1 MTNMK
6 DGLEVVLKADACGRV
21 RMPVEKKE
29 KLLDEFERSGL
40 SGTKFAALSGVNYQ
54 TFASW
59 VIRRKRERQG
69 GKAPASGPDQVRW
82 LEAMVQEA
90 AGSAPIKV
98 NLPGGAWMEI
108 TQADQVVLASALV
121 RALQQPPV
129 SC

>member
-1 MTNMK
+1 MK
-6 DGLEVVLKADACGRV
+6 NGLEVVLKADARGRL
-21 RMPVEKKE
+21 RMPAEKRE

-59 VIRRKRERQG
+59 VIRRKRERHGQ
-69 GKAPASGPDQVRW
+69 KVPASGPDQVRW

-90 AGSAPIKV
+90 AGSVPVKV
-98 NLPGGAWMEI
+98 HLPGGAWMEI
-108 TQADQVVLASALV
+108 AQSEQVVTAAALV
-121 RALQQPPV
+121 RALQQPSV

>member
-6 DGLEVVLKADACGRV
+6 DGLGVVLKADARGRV
-21 RMPVEKKE
+21 RMPAEKRE
-29 KLLDEFERSGL
+29 KLLDEFARSGL

-69 GKAPASGPDQVRW
+69 EKGPDQVRW

-90 AGSAPIKV
+90 AGSIPVKV
-98 NLPGGAWMEI
+98 HLPGGAWMEI
-108 TQADQVVLASALV
+108 AQSDQVLMAAALV

>member
-1 MTNMK
+1 
-6 DGLEVVLKADACGRV
+6 
-21 RMPVEKKE
+21 MPAEKRE

-59 VIRRKRERQG
+59 AIRRKRERQG
-69 GKAPASGPDQVRW
+69 GKAPASGPDRVRW

-90 AGSAPIKV
+90 AGSVSVKV
-98 NLPGGAWMEI
+98 HLPGGAWMEI
-108 TQADQVVLASALV
+108 AQSDQVQIAAALV

>member
-6 DGLEVVLKADACGRV
+6 NGMEVVLKADARGRL
-21 RMPVEKKE
+21 RMPAEKRE

-69 GKAPASGPDQVRW
+69 MKTPASGPDQVRW

-90 AGSAPIKV
+90 AGSVPVKV
-98 NLPGGAWMEI
+98 HLPGGAWMEI
-108 TQADQVVLASALV
+108 AQSDQVPLASALV
-121 RALQQPPV
+121 RALQQPAV

>member
-6 DGLEVVLKADACGRV
+6 NGLELVLKADARGRV
-21 RMPVEKKE
+21 RMPAEKRE

-59 VIRRKRERQG
+59 VIRRKREQRTR
-69 GKAPASGPDQVRW
+69 KAPASAPGQVRW

-90 AGSAPIKV
+90 TGSVPVKV
-98 NLPGGAWMEI
+98 HLPGGAWMEI
-108 TQADQVVLASALV
+108 AQSEQAPIAAALV
-121 RALQQPPV
+121 RALQQPAV

>member
-1 MTNMK
+1 MK
-6 DGLEVVLKADACGRV
+6 SGLEVVLKADARGRL
-21 RMPVEKKE
+21 RIPAEKRE

-59 VIRRKRERQG
+59 VIRRKREGQG
-69 GKAPASGPDQVRW
+69 MKASASGPDQVRW

-90 AGSAPIKV
+90 AGTVPVKV
-98 NLPGGAWMEI
+98 HLPGGAWMEVI
-108 TQADQVVLASALV
+108 QSEQVPLAAALV
-121 RALQQPPV
+121 RALHQQPPV

>member
-1 MTNMK
+1 MK
-6 DGLEVVLKADACGRV
+6 NGLEVVLKADARGRL
-21 RMPVEKKE
+21 RMPAEKRE

-90 AGSAPIKV
+90 AGSVPIKV
-98 NLPGGAWMEI
+98 HLPGGAWMEI
-108 TQADQVVLASALV
+108 AQSEQVQIVAALV
-121 RALQQPPV
+121 RALPQPSV